1 MLAGALLLAAC
12 GELQTEV
19 PSASQRPVE
28 VTEVSVDMMEVAL
41 TEGESVTLIANVS
54 PDNATDKTVSWSSDN
69 TAVATVD
76 QSGTVTAVKPGA
88 TVILARAGELSASC
102 SVTVQAAE

>member
-19 PSASQRPVE
+19 PSASQRSVE
-28 VTEVSVDMMEVAL
+28 VTEVSVDMTEVAL

-54 PDNATDKTVSWSSDN
+54 PE
-69 TAVATVD
+69 
-76 QSGTVTAVKPGA
+76 
-88 TVILARAGELSASC
+88 ELSSM
-102 SVTVQAAE
+102 SEKRGH